1 MNTKEKRKFERIP
14 NDDLPV
20 IFKNLLVD
28 IGEHKN
34 LNAETVDVS
43 TTGIG
48 VHLSLPSGIL
58 DRIDQVVLHSADN
71 RYKFSGQIVNVM
83 KLRENYYRLGVVLK
97 DSQWK
102 KISVQ
107 PRKQIV
113 YFVLSTPH
121 AKNVFI
127 SRISYKI
134 NTSNFT
140 NCIFVDIIRK
150 CHTE

>member
-83 KLRENYYRLGVVLK
+83 KLREDYYRLGVVLK
-97 DSQWK
+97 DSQ
-102 KISVQ
+102 
-107 PRKQIV
+107 
-113 YFVLSTPH
+113 
-121 AKNVFI
+121 
-127 SRISYKI
+127 
-134 NTSNFT
+134 
-140 NCIFVDIIRK
+140 
-150 CHTE
+150 